1 MCLGEWVPI
10 MTLLQTAPDAALHL
24 VKCGCAKEKCSTKR
38 CQCRKARLINTPIFA
53 AAWMEGMS
61 SVIMLLTLM
70 KDNDEPD
77 DDGDEDDKDDSEESV
92 NETHFP

>member
-1 MCLGEWVPI
+1 MSV
-10 MTLLQTAPDAALHL
+10 
-24 VKCGCAKEKCSTKR
+24 
-38 CQCRKARLINTPIFA
+38 PIFA

-70 KDNDEPD
+70 KDNDKPD
-77 DDGDEDDKDDSEESV
+77 DDGDEDDKDDSEECV